1 MLKERSGYWI
11 LGDTL
16 YIIGEG
22 GPSLYEEFMSHPP
35 SIKFSC
41 FCFLSARYD
50 TKNLQ
55 HGNYRLWRKVI
66 SEGKQIACFLRLKN
80 A

>member
-1 MLKERSGYWI
+1 MIKERSGYWI

-16 YIIGEG
+16 YIIGANFSYQDLMEN
-22 GPSLYEEFMSHPP
+22 PP
-35 SIKFSC
+35 AEKFSSY
-41 FCFLSARYD
+41 CFLKARYD

-55 HGNYRLWRKVI
+55 HGNYRLWRKVM
-66 SEGKQIACFLRLKN
+66 SEGVQIACFVRLKN